1 MRLDIFDEEILDK
14 GNKVLKIAIYIA
26 CFVLCAGAFVQN
38 GKEKLGEV
46 SETKNEIE
54 GIMEQVQIAT
64 NTQPNSVSTL
74 SSEDATYYLLM
85 CIIQEK
91 GYGACSFQRIK
102 EILTEEEK
110 TAISEVIRSAS
121 YTGSSTS
128 EIYEKLET
136 DKEYRIQSLG
146 LKNCEVL
153 YNIANNHKEE
163 FKAH

>member
-85 CIIQEK
+85 CIIQDIVLKVILET
-91 GYGACSFQRIK
+91 CL
-102 EILTEEEK
+102 LTEEEK

>member
-14 GNKVLKIAIYIA
+14 GDKILKIAIYIA
-26 CFVLCAGAFVQN
+26 CFVLCAIAFVQN
-38 GKEKLGEV
+38 GKEQLGAV

-54 GIMEQVQIAT
+54 GIMEQVQVAT
-64 NTQPNSVSTL
+64 NTQPNSISTL
-74 SSEDATYYLLM
+74 SSEDATYFTLM

-102 EILTEEEK
+102 EVLTEEEK
-110 TAISEVIRSAS
+110 EMLGEVIRSAS

-136 DKEYRIQSLG
+136 DKEYRIQSIG
-146 LKNCEVL
+146 LKNCEIL

-163 FKAH
+163 FK